1 MSARARALLP
11 TDPDPEAERRDFCIV
26 IQGQGARSL
35 TVYIPTNLQMMK
47 YELYPGIVL
56 SHQSAVVRAYTGRE
70 HKRLVPVQNAAA
82 SSSVLTLL
90 RSVVV
95 ITSEA
100 GLKKGTCCCIARY

>member
-56 SHQSAVVRAYTGRE
+56 SHQPAVRAYTGRE

-95 ITSEA
+95 GTSEA
-100 GLKKGTCCCIARY
+100 GLKKGSCCCIARY